1 MKVSAWE
8 TLSCDAGWRNYH
20 FLKLTT
26 DQGIVGWSEF
36 DETFGSPG
44 LAQVVAR
51 FAEALNGEDVNAHER
66 IHHKLAAAVRPSP
79 HGMTAAAFGAI
90 ENALLDAKAKAF
102 GVPVHEL
109 LGGRLR
115 DRVPVYWS
123 HCASWRIDH
132 PTFYSPAIT
141 DLDGVRA
148 AGAEASQ
155 LGFSAVKTNMYLHD
169 DSGVQRWTPGPGSL
183 FGLDRNVDSRL
194 IASVR
199 AHLEALRDGAG
210 DDIEIMIDLNFN
222 AHPEGFRRLVDAL
235 ADLDLCWIELDLHNP
250 KALAEI
256 RRRSSAPISSGESL
270 FGVRQFLPYLHEGAV
285 DVAIVD
291 VIRNGAW
298 QSLKIAALADGHDV
312 NIAPHN
318 YYSHLATMISLQLAA
333 AVPNLRIVET
343 DVDRIPWD
351 QELFDEVPTIVDGS
365 IAVTDR
371 PGWGIEP
378 IESAIRAR
386 PPR

>member
-1 MKVSAWE
+1 V
-8 TLSCDAGWRNYH
+8 
-20 FLKLTT
+20 
-26 DQGIVGWSEF
+26 
-36 DETFGSPG
+36 ETFGSPG
-44 LAQVVAR
+44 LAHVVAR
-51 FAEALNGEDVNAHER
+51 FAETLAGEDVNAHER

-102 GVPVHEL
+102 GVPVYEL

-115 DRVPVYWS
+115 DTVPVYWS

-148 AGAEASQ
+148 AGDEARE

-183 FGLDRNVDSRL
+183 FGPDRNVDSRL

-199 AHLEALRDGAG
+199 AHLEALRDGGG

-222 AHPEGFRRLVDAL
+222 AHSEGFRRLVDAL

-250 KALAEI
+250 KALGEI

-312 NIAPHN
+312 NVAPHN
-318 YYSHLATMISLQLAA
+318 YYSHLATMISLHLAA

-351 QELFDEVPTIVDGS
+351 HELFDEVPTIVDGS

-371 PGWGIEP
+371 PGWGIDP
-378 IESAIRAR
+378 IESAIQAR